1 MRVRAKKSAMLS
13 VVWRSC
19 GWLWAVWMLCCGP
32 LVSLGWAQD
41 GGDDGNKDTKKED
54 EKKEDTKKEDE
65 KKEEKKTEPERKY
78 VGASYKKPLIT
89 FLGSSGIYDSGR
101 ERGLRIE
108 ELVRKIVEGKR
119 FVGIKIPI
127 SQDNQDQF
135 VQKMVRVVSQRA
147 KGLAQ
152 MQAEWDSSFRGFNI
166 TSGLL
171 NAIQNLSFF
180 YRLDFVQFQPN
191 SKDPQQ
197 FDFQVN
203 MIVHRL
209 EVFDCRASNQQRG
222 PDYKAAC
229 EGKQESDYAGVA
241 KPYKTFKANS
251 SAGEQVFRAGARM
264 VSQLATRGLM
274 KDDAMS
280 MAEGQNLRPFERAA
294 LRIGSLLQGDMSLDE
309 HFGLYNPVEFA
320 SWSRIKFGLGKA
332 EGLKLNR
339 GFDVYVRTTSG
350 KLQYRGHVRVRSIGD
365 NRMKMEGNE
374 RVRVSPNAPL
384 FSEADQL
391 IVQGQGGIMKGMLL
405 YEHPYRPWTAY
416 FGLGL
421 LGAGSSGVP
430 YKNGVGGAVPFP
442 VVQGSLM
449 AAGLQLGGSYDISD
463 QIGWDE
469 MYVSLV
475 IDAGFSMAGNP
486 EQPQQVIIP
495 VFIHAGL
502 MKRFYFRQL
511 AFVMAVR
518 LGLGMYLGGD
528 FLATLGGEVMIG
540 LEYLISPQLS
550 IFLHLGGRAHWVGWD
565 RLIGGDIAGQ
575 GAFFAPNAL
584 LGAHYSF

>member
-1 MRVRAKKSAMLS
+1 MESRMEKSTKPLSGWRV
-13 VVWRSC
+13 C
-19 GWLWAVWMLCCGP
+19 GLVWAVWMLLVGP
-32 LVSLGWAQD
+32 LASMGWAQD

-54 EKKEDTKKEDE
+54 EKKEE
-65 KKEEKKTEPERKY
+65 KKSEPERKF
-78 VGASYKKPLIT
+78 VGESYKKPLIT

-119 FVGIKIPI
+119 FIGIKIPI
-127 SQDNQDQF
+127 SQDNQEQF

-147 KGLAQ
+147 KGVAQ

-166 TSGLL
+166 TSKML

-191 SKDPQQ
+191 PKDPKQ

-222 PDYKAAC
+222 EDYKAAC

-241 KPYKTFKANS
+241 KPYKSFKARS
-251 SAGEQVFRAGARM
+251 SGAEQVFRAGARM

-274 KDDAMS
+274 SDDAMS
-280 MAEGQNLRPFERAA
+280 LAEGQNLRPFERAA
-294 LRIGSLLQGDMSLDE
+294 LRIGSLLQADMSLDE

-320 SWSRIKFGLGKA
+320 SWSRIKFSLGKA

-350 KLQYRGHVRVRSIGD
+350 KLQYRGYVRVRSVGD

-391 IVQGQGGIMKGMLL
+391 VVQGQGGIMKGMLL

-416 FGLGL
+416 FGAGL
-421 LGAGSSGVP
+421 LGAGFSGARGVP
-430 YKNGVGGAVPFP
+430 YKDGIGAAVPFP

-449 AAGLQLGGSYDISD
+449 APGLQLGGSYDISD

-469 MYVSLV
+469 MYVTLVLDIAFSL
-475 IDAGFSMAGNP
+475 AGDPAT
-486 EQPQQVIIP
+486 PQQAIFPLFV
-495 VFIHAGL
+495 HAGL

-511 AFVMAVR
+511 AFVMAAR
-518 LGLGMYLGGD
+518 LGVGMLLGGE
-528 FLATLGGEVMIG
+528 FLATLGGEIMLG
-540 LEYLISPQLS
+540 LEYMISPQLS
-550 IFLHLGGRAHWVGWD
+550 IFLHLGARAHWVGWD
-565 RLIGGDIAGQ
+565 RLLSGDVEVQ